1 MRKKVIIVLCS
12 LCAVL
17 GFFTLWSAEGAF
29 RSDWQLPAA
38 VPADEESYRLV
49 LITQELETPFWE
61 KVGAGAAAQAEQQ
74 GVILDVWGS
83 YGNNREDFLKQIE
96 IALHSKV
103 DGVIVQGLDTEEFK
117 VLTKEKAAFYGI
129 PVITVANDVPVEESL
144 RKTFVGSDHYAAG
157 KMLAHQLVKEMGGSG
172 QVVVLG
178 DVEQQYSQQQRLQGV
193 AESLAQHAEISTVYA
208 ESGKSDEEIVA
219 ATQNILNQHPTVEAF
234 IALNANH
241 VGPMMKEISRRAQL
255 EPYYLYSFDD
265 GSETASLLD
274 QGKLDAMIQQSPEQM
289 GEQSVELMMQWLR
302 NEVVPLESN
311 GYTTDIRIVKG
322 AVAQP

>member
-1 MRKKVIIVLCS
+1 MRKKVMIVLCS
-12 LCAVL
+12 VCAVL

-29 RSDWQLPAA
+29 QSDWQLPAA
-38 VPADEESYRLV
+38 IPADEESYRLV
-49 LITQELETPFWE
+49 LITQELETPFWD
-61 KVGAGAAAQAEQQ
+61 KVGAGAAAQAGQE

-83 YGNNREDFLKQIE
+83 YGSNREDFLKQIE

-117 VLTKEKAAFYGI
+117 KLTKEKAAFYGI
-129 PVITVANDVPVEESL
+129 PIIIVANDVPVAESL

-157 KMLAHQLVKEMGGSG
+157 KMLAAQLVKEMGSSG
-172 QVVVLG
+172 QVVLLG
-178 DVEQQYSQQQRLQGV
+178 DMEQQYSQRQRMQGV
-193 AESLAQHAEISTVYA
+193 NEVLAQHEGISTVYA
-208 ESGKSDEEIVA
+208 ESGKSDEEIIV
-219 ATQNILNQHPTVEAF
+219 ATQNVLNQYPNVQAF

-241 VGPMMKEISRRAQL
+241 VGPLMKEISRRAQL
-255 EPYYLYSFDD
+255 APYHLYSFDD

-302 NEVVPLESN
+302 NEVVPLESS
-311 GYTTDIRIVKG
+311 GYITDIRVVKG
-322 AVAQP
+322 AEAGP

>member
-1 MRKKVIIVLCS
+1 MRKKVIIVLCF

-17 GFFTLWSAEGAF
+17 GIFTLWSAEGAF

-49 LITQELETPFWE
+49 LITQELETPFWD
-61 KVGAGAAAQAEQQ
+61 KVGKGATAQAEQEQ
-74 GVILDVWGS
+74 VILDVWGS

-117 VLTKEKAAFYGI
+117 ELTKEKAAFYGI
-129 PVITVANDVPVEESL
+129 PIITVANDVPVEESL

-157 KMLAHQLVKEMGGSG
+157 KMLAEQLIKEMGGSG
-172 QVVVLG
+172 EVVLLG
-178 DVEQQYSQQQRLQGV
+178 DTEQEYSQRQRLLGV
-193 AESLAQHAEISTVYA
+193 KESLAQHAGISTVYA
-208 ESGKSDEEIVA
+208 ESGKSDEEIVG
-219 ATQNILNQHPTVEAF
+219 ATQNVLNQHPNVEAF

-241 VGPMMKEISRRAQL
+241 VGPMMKEISRRAKL

-265 GSETASLLD
+265 GAETASLLD

-289 GEQSVELMMQWLR
+289 GEQSVELIMQWLR
-302 NEVVPLESN
+302 NEVVPLESS
-311 GYTTDIRIVKG
+311 GYITDIRIVKG
-322 AVAQP
+322 AEAGP